1 MCVYVWHWIIHFYG
15 WGHPWCQDK
24 GKRARLNLRPVIF
37 LGDTMDYT
45 LGLNLCFD
53 RKKIIRIW
61 LQIMTL
67 ILSMPVTENS
77 SL

>member
-24 GKRARLNLRPVIF
+24 RKRARLNLRPVIF

-45 LGLNLCFD
+45 LGLNHCYD
-53 RKKIIRIW
+53 RKKSSTGFGFKIGKVHIRY
-61 LQIMTL
+61 
-67 ILSMPVTENS
+67 V
-77 SL
+77 

>member
-24 GKRARLNLRPVIF
+24 RKRARLNLRPVIF

-53 RKKIIRIW
+53 RKKYHQDLASDCGLDI
-61 LQIMTL
+61 
-67 ILSMPVTENS
+67 VNACYGK
-77 SL
+77 